1 MRITAE
7 TLDHVTATLDRVVA
21 VADFAKHGA
30 ITDEQAA
37 QAGFYTDEGLGS
49 PETLLYGP
57 DPEFQHGCDVAGA
70 WQAHTEL
77 CSGEVEY
84 HVGAGNDG
92 TMTMVMRIPA
102 ADPDAAPIELTIGM
116 NERIGCY
123 GMTPCQHSCV
133 RQHLCPLERRAPS
146 AISPRVG
153 RRNDERSKGAS
164 TTSHAA
170 IR

>member
-1 MRITAE
+1 M
-7 TLDHVTATLDRVVA
+7 
-21 VADFAKHGA
+21 AKHDRRKTSGQPPNSRPVT
-30 ITDEQAA
+30 IQVPLPV
-37 QAGFYTDEGLGS
+37 LGVVNGVR
-49 PETLLYGP
+49 EA
-57 DPEFQHGCDVAGA
+57 FH
-70 WQAHTEL
+70 
-77 CSGEVEY
+77 
-84 HVGAGNDG
+84 
-92 TMTMVMRIPA
+92 
-102 ADPDAAPIELTIGM
+102 
-116 NERIGCY
+116 GCY

>member
-1 MRITAE
+1 MNATTLKKLYEVQLEEDLKPPVRAHVDRRATRCMLYISRRMPAGELKETNAGRIWIWSDLHLGHTETISSFARPFASSQEMDDALFRSWHRTVSPGDTIICLGDTA
-7 TLDHVTATLDRVVA
+7 
-21 VADFAKHGA
+21 
-30 ITDEQAA
+30 I
-37 QAGFYTDEGLGS
+37 
-49 PETLLYGP
+49 
-57 DPEFQHGCDVAGA
+57 HGC
-70 WQAHTEL
+70 
-77 CSGEVEY
+77 
-84 HVGAGNDG
+84 
-92 TMTMVMRIPA
+92 
-102 ADPDAAPIELTIGM
+102 
-116 NERIGCY
+116 CY

>member
-1 MRITAE
+1 M
-7 TLDHVTATLDRVVA
+7 A
-21 VADFAKHGA
+21 VAG
-30 ITDEQAA
+30 
-37 QAGFYTDEGLGS
+37 GV
-49 PETLLYGP
+49 GP
-57 DPEFQHGCDVAGA
+57 IPGNG
-70 WQAHTEL
+70 
-77 CSGEVEY
+77 
-84 HVGAGNDG
+84 GAGPVPDG
-92 TMTMVMRIPA
+92 SV
-102 ADPDAAPIELTIGM
+102 GCGW
-116 NERIGCY
+116 ERGQMACY